1 MTMHPDDLLDQ
12 LKRTATPRKQKTLD
26 LIHEVCLEQ
35 YERGSR
41 DFSVATIAR
50 IAEDR
55 GGPSK
60 GAIHNKTGDDYKGLI
75 KAWAQ
80 HTGGLTRKVRQ
91 VSENPYTALIEKIE
105 NPALRSMMAG
115 LLAENRRMR
124 REITLL
130 KAEGNRVIDMRP
142 RPAESRESVQ
152 ILPAST
158 GLFPSEIEALRHAVS
173 DQVLKGEGWTTDAE
187 GRVRSQAGRVI
198 LKAGYVSAIRKI
210 LGEVGNK
217 PNDTTAQL
225 IEESQAQGGTPID
238 ADCDQ
243 MPDVGNERV
252 E

>member
-12 LKRTATPRKQKTLD
+12 LKKTATPRKQRTLD
-26 LIHEVCLEQ
+26 LIYEVCREQ

-50 IAEDR
+50 ITEPR
-55 GGPSK
+55 GGPGK

-75 KAWAQ
+75 KAWAE
-80 HTGGLTRKVRQ
+80 HTGGITRKVRQ
-91 VSENPYTALIEKIE
+91 VGENPYSALIDKIE

-115 LLAENRRMR
+115 ILAENRQMR

-142 RPAESRESVQ
+142 TQVEPREVVQ

-173 DQVLKGEGWTTDAE
+173 ERMFKDEGWTTDAE
-187 GRVRSQAGRVI
+187 GRVFNEVGRAI
-198 LKAGYVSAIRKI
+198 YKAGFVSGIRKI
-210 LGEVGNK
+210 IGEGAK
-217 PNDTTAQL
+217 
-225 IEESQAQGGTPID
+225 
-238 ADCDQ
+238 
-243 MPDVGNERV
+243 
-252 E
+252 

>member
-1 MTMHPDDLLDQ
+1 MTHPDDLLDQ
-12 LKRTATPRKQKTLD
+12 LQKTATPRKQKTLD
-26 LIHEVCLEQ
+26 LIHEVCREQ

-75 KAWAQ
+75 KAWAE
-80 HTGGLTRKVRQ
+80 HTGGVTRKVRQ
-91 VSENPYTALIEKIE
+91 VSENPYTALIDKIE

-115 LLAENRRMR
+115 ILAENRQMR

-142 RPAESRESVQ
+142 RLPESRETVQ
-152 ILPAST
+152 ILPVST
-158 GLFPSEIEALRHAVS
+158 GLYPSETEALSHAIS
-173 DQVLKGEGWTTDAE
+173 DRLLKDEGWTTDAE
-187 GRVRSQAGRVI
+187 GRVINEAGRVVY
-198 LKAGYVSAIRKI
+198 KPGYVTAIRKI
-210 LGEVGNK
+210 VGEGTPK
-217 PNDTTAQL
+217 PKYTASRFNAE
-225 IEESQAQGGTPID
+225 IKAQGGTPID
-238 ADCDQ
+238 SEWDL

-252 E
+252 K

>member
-1 MTMHPDDLLDQ
+1 MTHPDDLLDQ
-12 LKRTATPRKQKTLD
+12 LQKTASPRKQKTLD
-26 LIHEVCLEQ
+26 LIHEVCREQ

-75 KAWAQ
+75 KAWAE
-80 HTGGLTRKVRQ
+80 HTGGVTRKVRQ
-91 VSENPYTALIEKIE
+91 VSENPYAELINKIE

-115 LLAENRRMR
+115 ILAENRQMR

-142 RPAESRESVQ
+142 SRDAPREAIQ

-158 GLFPSEIEALRHAVS
+158 GLYPTEIEALRHAVS
-173 DQVLKGEGWTTDAE
+173 DRLLKDEGWTCDAE
-187 GRVRSQAGRVI
+187 GRVFNEAGRVI
-198 LKAGYVSAIRKI
+198 FKAGYVSAIRKI
-210 LGEVGNK
+210 IGEG
-217 PNDTTAQL
+217 
-225 IEESQAQGGTPID
+225 ESSRDSAAKRIGIANGKQDI
-238 ADCDQ
+238 
-243 MPDVGNERV
+243 NED